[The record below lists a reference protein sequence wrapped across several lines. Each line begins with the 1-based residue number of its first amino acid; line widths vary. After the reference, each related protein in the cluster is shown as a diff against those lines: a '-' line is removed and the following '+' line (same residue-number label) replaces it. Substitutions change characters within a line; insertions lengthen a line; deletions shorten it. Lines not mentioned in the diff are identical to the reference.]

1 MSNAFDTCVKMGGGG
16 GGGGKGAKS
25 VAKPIG
31 RFVRGLKFVSIGIE
45 WVMSRF
51 KSLIIGKLKVLF
63 VYC

>member
-1 MSNAFDTCVKMGGGG
+1 MRQNGGGG
-16 GGGGKGAKS
+16 GGDKGAKS

-45 WVMSRF
+45 WVIMSRF